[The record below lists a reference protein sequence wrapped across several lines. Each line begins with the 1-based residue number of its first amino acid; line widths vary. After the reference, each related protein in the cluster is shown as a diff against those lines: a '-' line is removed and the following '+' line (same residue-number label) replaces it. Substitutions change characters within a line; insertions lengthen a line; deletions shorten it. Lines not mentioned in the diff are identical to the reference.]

1 MERTGRLQTTLNEV
15 EREALAHDCARLIR
29 AGFADYNA
37 RFRGITQ
44 RAQARFEQRDWTAA
58 RRDAIERIELYDR
71 SVSETSALLTAKL
84 GEHADD
90 RALWAQIKHHYTDLV
105 APLLD
110 QELNKTF
117 FNTLTRRFFKTQGV
131 DGAIE
136 FIALDIEPTDRITHP
151 VARLSFAT
159 TQSEAE
165 LFRRVLKGFRF
176 GVPYRNLDADA
187 EAIAREVEEQLG
199 DWSGEPKV
207 RAVELLETVHYRE
220 QRAYLVGR
228 LFGESRFCPLV
239 IALTHEDGGLVADAV
254 MTSRDDVAILFG
266 FTRSYFQA
274 DLETVG
280 DAVVFLR
287 TLLPTKPV
295 NELYTVL
302 GRAKQGK
309 TERFRHFFN
318 HLSTRDEHFC
328 AADGERGMVM
338 AVFTLPSY
346 PLVFK
351 VIRDRFAYPK
361 TVLREEVIEKYRF
374 VFRHDRAGRLVDAQE
389 FRHLRFKRKQFEPKI
404 LADLLQ
410 SCASSLILDGDEL
423 VIKHMYVERRL
434 RPLNLYLREV
444 DEGLA
449 RRAVLDYG
457 QCIRDLA
464 LSNVFAGDL
473 LLKNFGVTRHG
484 RVIFYDYDE
493 LCLVTDCHFRQL
505 PTARSGEEETHAGAW
520 FYVGENDIFPEQFT
534 EFLGLPAPLKHTL
547 LERHGDLFSAH
558 WWLQLQARLKAG
570 EVFDIPPYRADVRL
584 GIATDGSLP
593 VPFSLT
599 RDE

>member
-1 MERTGRLQTTLNEV
+1 MSARAAAVR
-15 EREALAHDCARLIR
+15 REALAQDCARLIR

-44 RAQARFEQRDWTAA
+44 RAQSRFEQRDWAGA
-58 RRDAIERIELYDR
+58 RGDAIERIELYDR
-71 SVSETSALLTAKL
+71 CVSETSRLLAAKL
-84 GEHADD
+84 GEEAAD
-90 RALWAQIKHHYTDLV
+90 RALWADIKQHYSDLV

-117 FNTLTRRFFKTQGV
+117 YNTLTRRFFKTQGV
-131 DGAIE
+131 DAAIE
-136 FIALDIEPTDRITHP
+136 YVALDIEPTDRITHP
-151 VARLSFAT
+151 VARLSFANT
-159 TQSEAE
+159 HSEVA
-165 LFRRVLKGFRF
+165 LFERVLKGFRF
-176 GVPYRNLDADA
+176 GVPYRDLRASA
-187 EAIAREVEEQLG
+187 EAIAQEVDEQLADWFG
-199 DWSGEPKV
+199 DPRL

-220 QRAYLVGR
+220 QRAYLIGR

-239 IALTHEDGGLVADAV
+239 IALTHEDDGLVADAV

-266 FTRSYFQA
+266 FTRSYFHA

-309 TERFRHFFN
+309 TERFRHFFH
-318 HLSTRDEHFC
+318 HLSTRDEHFSM
-328 AADGERGMVM
+328 AEGERGMVM

-351 VIRDRFAYPK
+351 IIRDRFAYPK
-361 TVLREEVIEKYRF
+361 TVLREEVIQKYQF

-389 FRHLRFKRKQFEPKI
+389 FRHLRFKRKQFEAKV
-404 LADLLQ
+404 LEDLQ
-410 SCASSLILDGDEL
+410 KSCASALIADGDEL
-423 VIKHMYVERRL
+423 VIRHMYVERRL

-449 RRAVLDYG
+449 LRAVLDYG

-493 LCLVTDCHFRQL
+493 LCLVTDCRFREL
-505 PTARSGEEETHAGAW
+505 PAARSGDEETHSGAW
-520 FYVGENDIFPEQFT
+520 YYVGENDIFPEQFT
-534 EFLGLPAPLKHTL
+534 EFLGLTPALKQAL
-547 LERHGDLFSAH
+547 LDRHGELFTAQ
-558 WWLQLQARLKAG
+558 WWLQLQTRLQAG

-584 GIATDGSLP
+584 GVRPDHSLP

>member
-1 MERTGRLQTTLNEV
+1 MR
-15 EREALAHDCARLIR
+15 REALAQDCARLIR

-44 RAQARFEQRDWTAA
+44 RAQSRFEQRDWAGA
-58 RRDAIERIELYDR
+58 RGDAIERIELYDR
-71 SVSETSALLTAKL
+71 CVSETSRLLAAKL
-84 GEHADD
+84 GEEAAD
-90 RALWAQIKHHYTDLV
+90 RALWADIKQNYSDLV

-117 FNTLTRRFFKTQGV
+117 YNTLTRRFFKTQGV
-131 DGAIE
+131 DAAIE
-136 FIALDIEPTDRITHP
+136 YVALDIEPTDRITHP
-151 VARLSFAT
+151 VARLSFANT
-159 TQSEAE
+159 HSEVA
-165 LFRRVLKGFRF
+165 LFERVLKGFRF
-176 GVPYRNLDADA
+176 GVPYRDLRASA
-187 EAIAREVEEQLG
+187 EAIAQEVDEQLADWFG
-199 DWSGEPKV
+199 DPRL

-220 QRAYLVGR
+220 QRAYLIGR

-239 IALTHEDGGLVADAV
+239 IALTHEDDGLVADAV

-266 FTRSYFQA
+266 FTRSYFHA

-309 TERFRHFFN
+309 TERFRHFFH
-318 HLSTRDEHFC
+318 HLSTRDEHFSM
-328 AADGERGMVM
+328 AEGERGMVM

-351 VIRDRFAYPK
+351 IIRDRFAYPK
-361 TVLREEVIEKYRF
+361 TVLREEVIQKYQF

-389 FRHLRFKRKQFEPKI
+389 FRHLRFKRKQFEAKV
-404 LADLLQ
+404 LEDLQ
-410 SCASSLILDGDEL
+410 KSCASALIADGDEL
-423 VIKHMYVERRL
+423 VIRHMYVERRL

-449 RRAVLDYG
+449 LRAVLDYG

-493 LCLVTDCHFRQL
+493 LCLVTDCRFREL
-505 PTARSGEEETHAGAW
+505 PAARSGDEETHSGAW

-534 EFLGLPAPLKHTL
+534 EFLGLTPALKQAL
-547 LERHGDLFSAH
+547 LDRHGELFTAQ
-558 WWLQLQARLKAG
+558 WWLQLQTRLQAG

-584 GIATDGSLP
+584 GVRPDHSLP

>member
-1 MERTGRLQTTLNEV
+1 MSARAAAVR
-15 EREALAHDCARLIR
+15 REALAQDCARLIR

-44 RAQARFEQRDWTAA
+44 RAQSRFEQRDWAGA
-58 RRDAIERIELYDR
+58 RGDAIERIELYDR
-71 SVSETSALLTAKL
+71 CVSETSRLLAAKL
-84 GEHADD
+84 GEEAAD
-90 RALWAQIKHHYTDLV
+90 RALWADIKQHYSDLV

-117 FNTLTRRFFKTQGV
+117 YNTLTRRFFKTQGV
-131 DGAIE
+131 DAAIE
-136 FIALDIEPTDRITHP
+136 YVALDIEPTDRITHP
-151 VARLSFAT
+151 VARLSFANT
-159 TQSEAE
+159 HSEVA
-165 LFRRVLKGFRF
+165 LFERVLKGFRF
-176 GVPYRNLDADA
+176 GVPYRDLRASA
-187 EAIAREVEEQLG
+187 EAIAQEVDEQLADWFG
-199 DWSGEPKV
+199 DPKL

-220 QRAYLVGR
+220 QRAYLIGR

-239 IALTHEDGGLVADAV
+239 IALTHEDDGLVADAV

-266 FTRSYFQA
+266 FTRSYFHA

-309 TERFRHFFN
+309 TERFRHFFH
-318 HLSTRDEHFC
+318 HLSTRDEHFSM
-328 AADGERGMVM
+328 AEGERGMVM

-351 VIRDRFAYPK
+351 IIRDRFAYPK
-361 TVLREEVIEKYRF
+361 TVLREEVIQKYQF

-389 FRHLRFKRKQFEPKI
+389 FRHLRFKRKQFEAKV
-404 LADLLQ
+404 LEDLQ
-410 SCASSLILDGDEL
+410 KSCASALIADGDEL
-423 VIKHMYVERRL
+423 VIRHMYVERRL

-449 RRAVLDYG
+449 LRAVLDYG

-493 LCLVTDCHFRQL
+493 LCLVTDCRFREL
-505 PTARSGEEETHAGAW
+505 PAARSGDEETHSGAW

-534 EFLGLPAPLKHTL
+534 EFLGLTPALKQAL
-547 LERHGDLFSAH
+547 LDRHGELFTAQ
-558 WWLQLQARLKAG
+558 WWLQLQTRLQAG

-584 GIATDGSLP
+584 GVRPDHSLP

>member
-1 MERTGRLQTTLNEV
+1 MSARAAAVR
-15 EREALAHDCARLIR
+15 REALAQDCARLIR

-44 RAQARFEQRDWTAA
+44 RAQSRFEQRDWAGA
-58 RRDAIERIELYDR
+58 RGDAIERIELYDR
-71 SVSETSALLTAKL
+71 CVSESSRLLAAKL
-84 GEHADD
+84 GEEAAD
-90 RALWAQIKHHYTDLV
+90 RALWADIKQHYSDLV

-117 FNTLTRRFFKTQGV
+117 YNTLTRRFFKTQGV
-131 DGAIE
+131 DAAIE
-136 FIALDIEPTDRITHP
+136 YVALDIEPTDRITHP
-151 VARLSFAT
+151 VARLSFANT
-159 TQSEAE
+159 HSEVA
-165 LFRRVLKGFRF
+165 LFERVLKGFRF
-176 GVPYRNLDADA
+176 GVPYRDLRASA
-187 EAIAREVEEQLG
+187 EAIAQEVDEQLADWFG
-199 DWSGEPKV
+199 DPRL

-220 QRAYLVGR
+220 QRAYLIGR

-239 IALTHEDGGLVADAV
+239 IALTHEDDGLVADAV

-266 FTRSYFQA
+266 FTRSYFHA

-309 TERFRHFFN
+309 TERFRHFFH
-318 HLSTRDEHFC
+318 HLSTRDEHFSM
-328 AADGERGMVM
+328 AEGERGMVM

-351 VIRDRFAYPK
+351 IIRDRFAYPK
-361 TVLREEVIEKYRF
+361 TVLREEVIQKYQF

-389 FRHLRFKRKQFEPKI
+389 FRHLRFKRKQFEAKV
-404 LADLLQ
+404 LEDLQ
-410 SCASSLILDGDEL
+410 KSCASALIADGDEL
-423 VIKHMYVERRL
+423 VIRHMYVERRL

-449 RRAVLDYG
+449 LRAVLDYG

-493 LCLVTDCHFRQL
+493 LCLVTDCRFREL
-505 PTARSGEEETHAGAW
+505 PAARSGDEETHSGAW

-534 EFLGLPAPLKHTL
+534 EFLGLTPALKQAL
-547 LERHGDLFSAH
+547 LDRHGELFTAQ
-558 WWLQLQARLKAG
+558 WWLQLQTRLQAG

-584 GIATDGSLP
+584 GVRPDHSLP

>member
-1 MERTGRLQTTLNEV
+1 MSARAAAVR
-15 EREALAHDCARLIR
+15 REALAQDCARLIR

-44 RAQARFEQRDWTAA
+44 RAQSRFEQRDWAGA
-58 RRDAIERIELYDR
+58 RGDAIERIELYDR
-71 SVSETSALLTAKL
+71 CVSETSRLLAAKL
-84 GEHADD
+84 GEEAAD
-90 RALWAQIKHHYTDLV
+90 RALWADIKQHYSDLV

-117 FNTLTRRFFKTQGV
+117 YNTLTRRFFKTQGV
-131 DGAIE
+131 DAAIE
-136 FIALDIEPTDRITHP
+136 YVALDIEPTDRITHP
-151 VARLSFAT
+151 VARLSFANT
-159 TQSEAE
+159 HSEVA
-165 LFRRVLKGFRF
+165 LFERVLKGFRF
-176 GVPYRNLDADA
+176 GVPYRDLRASA
-187 EAIAREVEEQLG
+187 EAIAQEVDEQLADWFG
-199 DWSGEPKV
+199 DPRL

-220 QRAYLVGR
+220 QRAYLIGR

-239 IALTHEDGGLVADAV
+239 IALTHEDDGLVADAV

-266 FTRSYFQA
+266 FTRSYFHA

-309 TERFRHFFN
+309 TERFRHFFH
-318 HLSTRDEHFC
+318 HLSTRDEHFSM
-328 AADGERGMVM
+328 AEGERGMVM

-351 VIRDRFAYPK
+351 IIRDRFAYPK
-361 TVLREEVIEKYRF
+361 TVLREEVIQKYQF

-389 FRHLRFKRKQFEPKI
+389 FRHLRFKRKQFEAKV
-404 LADLLQ
+404 LEDLQ
-410 SCASSLILDGDEL
+410 KSCASALIADGDEL
-423 VIKHMYVERRL
+423 VIRHMYVERRL

-449 RRAVLDYG
+449 LRAVLDYG

-493 LCLVTDCHFRQL
+493 LCLVTDCRFREL
-505 PTARSGEEETHAGAW
+505 PAARSGDEETHSGAW
-520 FYVGENDIFPEQFT
+520 YYVGENDIFPEQFT
-534 EFLGLPAPLKHTL
+534 EFLGLTPTLKQAL
-547 LERHGDLFSAH
+547 LDRHGELFTAQ
-558 WWLQLQARLKAG
+558 WWLQLQTRLQAG

-584 GIATDGSLP
+584 GVRPDHSLP